1 MKNVNIKLNAGAIVL
16 GMFAVVSWVGVKI
29 ATLVTGAKSQKK
41 LLKFVDEYTDGCLKK
56 MEKIIKIMEEY

>member
-29 ATLVTGAKSQKK
+29 ATLVTTAKSQKK
-41 LLKFVDEYTDGCLKK
+41 LLKFVDDYTDGCLNKLNDLCS
-56 MEKIIKIMEEY
+56 

>member
-29 ATLVTGAKSQKK
+29 ATLVTTAKSEKK
-41 LLKFVDEYTDGCLKK
+41 ILKFVDDYTDSCLKK
-56 MEKIIKIMEEY
+56 IEKIMEEY

>member
-29 ATLVTGAKSQKK
+29 ATLVTTAKSQKK
-41 LLKFVDEYTDGCLKK
+41 LLKFVDEYTDSCMNK
-56 MEKIIKIMEEY
+56 MKDLMEY